1 MSPKVNNLTIQ
12 KIDKHLHD
20 RKRELYAELKRRI
33 KEKKKLEQLV
43 GQPFKIATPYSL
55 MMQKKD
61 IEHKRQ
67 RKLQRILDGNNDD
80 YMGQDYSGNLV
91 GTLMKRTMA
100 DKRLEIER
108 KKTDVDEIEAFMRVN
123 VRVTQK
129 V

>member
-1 MSPKVNNLTIQ
+1 MNNLTIQ